1 MCFTKVSLSTGSL
14 PMDNKQNPTKS
25 PIAKKI
31 PVQSGPAKP
40 SAPPASV
47 SSIPNISKPS
57 SQPVMQS
64 FSSPKSGVSG
74 GKAVFVLILMLLLG
88 VGVGYGASIVS
99 AKTGTSIVP
108 ASLNP
113 NAPQKGKTYGNG
125 DTSVFKDTAEGVLKN
140 GGIDGEGQYHLVRP
154 GGDSQN
160 VYVTSSSVDL
170 SQFIDQKIKVWGE
183 TQSAQHAGWLMDV
196 GKVQVE

>member
-1 MCFTKVSLSTGSL
+1 V
-14 PMDNKQNPTKS
+14 PMDKKQTATQS
-25 PIAKKI
+25 PFVKKA
-31 PVQSGPAKP
+31 PVHSDTGKGDAYE
-40 SAPPASV
+40 SASPV
-47 SSIPNISKPS
+47 TT
-57 SQPVMQS
+57 SQPVMQTFDS
-64 FSSPKSGVSG
+64 DKKSVSG
-74 GKAVFVLILMLLLG
+74 GKAILVLVLMLLLG
-88 VGVGYGASIVS
+88 VGAGYGASFVS

-113 NAPQKGKTYGNG
+113 NAPAKGKIFGSA

-140 GGIDGEGQYHLVRP
+140 GGVDGEGQYHLVRP

-160 VYVTSSSVDL
+160 VYMTSSSVDL
-170 SQFIDQKIKVWGE
+170 SQFVNQKIKVWGQ